1 MLKRILQKYF
11 GLKDNY
17 DDDEWNNAYEKLIRL
32 VYDLIDLGVI
42 NENDR
47 VDDKLDAIER
57 GKW

>member
-17 DDDEWNNAYEKLIRL
+17 DDDEWYDAYEKLIRL

>member
-1 MLKRILQKYF
+1 MLERILKKYF

-17 DDDEWNNAYEKLIRL
+17 DDDEWYNAYEKLIRL
-32 VYDLIDLGVI
+32 VYDLKDLGVI